1 MLLAMPGTRLKAHS
15 FGKQKQ
21 MSRNTDTPAMHA
33 CQVSFKQQ
41 QQQQQQQQLMCNV
54 QQLEFAGA

>member
-21 MSRNTDTPAMHA
+21 MSRNTDTRAMHA
-33 CQVSFKQQ
+33 CQVSFK
-41 QQQQQQQQLMCNV
+41 QQQQQQQLMCNV